1 MYEKPTRE
9 LTSTLNDA
17 KNAADLKRYL
27 NELKTNKDDMK
38 LSDYLNHMIGEKRL
52 EVADV
57 IRRSNLSKD
66 YAYQILSGTKTNPGR
81 MKVVAICIGCQL
93 DYTQTQRALEIAKKG
108 VLYPRNAGDAIIIYN
123 INNENWDISK
133 INEQLDEAGQELIQ

>member
-1 MYEKPTRE
+1 MCRQHVSE
-9 LTSTLNDA
+9 LIA
-17 KNAADLKRYL
+17 KNVIFAD
-27 NELKTNKDDMK
+27 
-38 LSDYLNHMIGEKRL
+38 
-52 EVADV
+52 
-57 IRRSNLSKD
+57 LSKD

-93 DYTQTQRALEIAKKG
+93 DYTQTQRALEIAEKG